1 MEKFY
6 FFNSFLD
13 TARAIE
19 DDSLR
24 LEYLMAVAE
33 YWLEWKESNNP
44 LVKALM
50 VQTKFTL
57 DRSRELSDLKSE
69 SMRGNQNARK
79 TFEKVS
85 KQRKTEKNSDKQKKQ
100 EEEEEEEVEVE
111 VEEENKKKE
120 IITNSNE
127 LVEQSS
133 TLTKDIN
140 NLIELIKQECNNLG
154 VAYDKQKDRYFAK
167 FILSTKE
174 YGGFCEKVGMG
185 RAEFAVNVLIASVKI
200 KFWKGFCTWPMKIYQ
215 NYADVYNETLK
226 QHSKQSKNLIQSF

>member
-19 DDSLR
+19 DESLR
-24 LEYLMAVAE
+24 LKYLMAIAE
-33 YWLEWKESNNP
+33 YWLEGKESDDP
-44 LVKALM
+44 MVKALM
-50 VQTKFTL
+50 VQTQFTL
-57 DRSRELSDLKSE
+57 DRSKELSENKAE
-69 SMRGNQNARK
+69 KMKGNQNARK
-79 TFEKVS
+79 NWEKQL
-85 KQRKTEKNSDKQKKQ
+85 KQTKTDKNRVKQKKQ
-100 EEEEEEEVEVE
+100 EEEVEEE
-111 VEEENKKKE
+111 VEEENNNKE
-120 IITNSNE
+120 IIITNSNE

-167 FILSTKE
+167 FILSAKE
-174 YGGFCEKVGMG
+174 YGGFCEKVGMD
-185 RAEFAVNVLIASVKI
+185 RAEFAVNVMIASVKI
-200 KFWKGFCTWPMKIYQ
+200 KFRKGFCTWPMKIYQ

-226 QHSKQSKNLIQSF
+226 QHSKNQKNLIQSF

>member
-19 DDSLR
+19 DESLR
-24 LEYLMAVAE
+24 LKYLMAIAE
-33 YWLEWKESNNP
+33 YWLEGKESDDP
-44 LVKALM
+44 MVKALM
-50 VQTKFTL
+50 VQTQFTL
-57 DRSRELSDLKSE
+57 DRSKELSENKAE
-69 SMRGNQNARK
+69 KMKGNQNARK
-79 TFEKVS
+79 NWEKQL
-85 KQRKTEKNSDKQKKQ
+85 KQTKTDKNRVKQKKQ
-100 EEEEEEEVEVE
+100 EEEVEEE
-111 VEEENKKKE
+111 VEEENNNKE
-120 IITNSNE
+120 IIITNSNE

-167 FILSTKE
+167 FILSAKE
-174 YGGFCEKVGMG
+174 YGGFCEKVGMD

-200 KFWKGFCTWPMKIYQ
+200 KFRKGFCTWPMKIYQ

-226 QHSKQSKNLIQSF
+226 QHSKNQKNLIQSF